1 MIPGWF
7 HGRKEM
13 NYTLVGELN
22 FSSCIWCLCSL
33 HSFRLVFSKPLQDQ
47 HALEGWFQQREK
59 KTPPNHN
66 SGLERPADLHKAAEV
81 SVE

>member
-33 HSFRLVFSKPLQDQ
+33 RSFRLVFSKPLQDQ
-47 HALEGWFQQREK
+47 HALEGWFQQRETK
-59 KTPPNHN
+59 KN
-66 SGLERPADLHKAAEV
+66 LHQIITVWFREAC
-81 SVE
+81 